1 MIKLLIPTPSA
12 LITDPINN
20 SLPPLPLSEQRGKNW
35 IPRRGAVIRGGG
47 VFVVLKGRTFFHG
60 FVNQFLNLN
69 TDNFTRCNYFVLTCY
84 SIVQHD
90 LIFLK
95 ILLLDAPLLSIEWIT
110 F

>member
-1 MIKLLIPTPSA
+1 MDSVEGG
-12 LITDPINN
+12 
-20 SLPPLPLSEQRGKNW
+20 SLQ
-35 IPRRGAVIRGGG
+35 GGG

-84 SIVQHD
+84 FIVQDD
-90 LIFLK
+90 LIFPK
-95 ILLLDAPLLSIEWIT
+95 ILLLLHSLLSKEWIT